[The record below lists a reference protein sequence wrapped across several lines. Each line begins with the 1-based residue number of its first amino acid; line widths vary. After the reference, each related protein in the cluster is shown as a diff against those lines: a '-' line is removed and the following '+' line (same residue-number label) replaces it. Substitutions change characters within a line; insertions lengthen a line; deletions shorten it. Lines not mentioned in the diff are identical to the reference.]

1 MKEKE
6 SLKLIKMYLAYHFN
20 KSFIILLSIILLFLI
35 IVLINNI
42 GLPIDE
48 MEYFNNKSFYH
59 VSYLEQ
65 SLYIINII
73 NSVIIASLISNE
85 INSLSQFDPMFV
97 SYIKR
102 SKIINAKIITNFILI
117 TIVLLYEMIIL
128 FLFGVIYYPDFII
141 STNILII
148 IPYQLLFLFEL
159 IIIGELLTLI
169 INNFLVTIIIFLFSF
184 ILNILAK
191 IENLKD
197 YIYNIIPFIEIRSID
212 KILLNGNIYIYIL
225 VNMISYIL
233 IQIIYQKKDIC

>member
-73 NSVIIASLISNE
+73 NSVIIASLIGNE

-102 SKIINAKIITNFILI
+102 SKIINAKIITNFI
-117 TIVLLYEMIIL
+117 
-128 FLFGVIYYPDFII
+128 
-141 STNILII
+141 
-148 IPYQLLFLFEL
+148 
-159 IIIGELLTLI
+159 
-169 INNFLVTIIIFLFSF
+169 
-184 ILNILAK
+184 
-191 IENLKD
+191 
-197 YIYNIIPFIEIRSID
+197 
-212 KILLNGNIYIYIL
+212 
-225 VNMISYIL
+225 
-233 IQIIYQKKDIC
+233 